1 MDVEYLVETVT
12 IETGPSQYSSF
23 VISHNVLY
31 IYIYI
36 CIILF
41 SKLLIITF
49 PRAFKLCSSHLT

>member
-31 IYIYI
+31 IYIY
-36 CIILF
+36 
-41 SKLLIITF
+41 TF
-49 PRAFKLCSSHLT
+49 A